1 MEKPNSLNSLIS
13 PEAFVTLSFWKRV
26 AEQNQLKFIVHLSLM
41 ELIEQLLES
50 QTGCWYTYPSEK
62 YDFVSW
68 NDDIPNLWER
78 KKNYSKPPAKLI
90 NINIG
95 FPWFP
100 YEFPI
105 YYQPAKIWDF
115 PQKKAQPMDLLPH
128 AFVTS
133 LLEGDFASDGPCP
146 KARPN
151 AKPWSKGKK

>member
-1 MEKPNSLNSLIS
+1 MGE
-13 PEAFVTLSFWKRV
+13 
-26 AEQNQLKFIVHLSLM
+26 
-41 ELIEQLLES
+41 
-50 QTGCWYTYPSEK
+50 
-62 YDFVSW
+62 
-68 NDDIPNLWER
+68 